1 MICLEEQFLLDA
13 VKLEKLYRGCVREAA
28 CGCRLTPNEIAVLL
42 FLRRH
47 APEKDTATD
56 IAQIQGISKAL
67 VTRSVDSLHRRG
79 FVQGIRDQEDR
90 RIVHLRL
97 CGEGVKVAQQ
107 LYMCGSRVTAQ
118 LRCGI
123 SEEELEMV
131 QDVMQKMHHNL
142 DELLKTME
150 GQVKGHV

>member
-1 MICLEEQFLLDA
+1 MVCLEEQFLLDA

-28 CGCRLTPNEIAVLL
+28 CGCRLAPNEIAVLL

-47 APEKDTATD
+47 APEQDTAKD
-56 IAQIQGISKAL
+56 IVQIHGISKAL
-67 VTRSVDSLHRRG
+67 VARSVDSLYRRG
-79 FVQGIRDQEDR
+79 FVEGIRDQEDR

-107 LYMCGSRVTAQ
+107 LYMCGCRVTEQ

-123 SEEELEMV
+123 SEEELTMV
-131 QDVMQKMHHNL
+131 QDVMRKMQRNL

>member
-56 IAQIQGISKAL
+56 IAQIQGISRHWLHAVWTAYTDVALYKVFAIRKTGGSYICACVAKA
-67 VTRSVDSLHRRG
+67 
-79 FVQGIRDQEDR
+79 
-90 RIVHLRL
+90 
-97 CGEGVKVAQQ
+97 
-107 LYMCGSRVTAQ
+107 
-118 LRCGI
+118 
-123 SEEELEMV
+123 
-131 QDVMQKMHHNL
+131 
-142 DELLKTME
+142 
-150 GQVKGHV
+150 